1 MKLQNSG
8 NKRENVKVS
17 REKNYL
23 TPEIRIRP
31 DFLGAKL
38 ETRKKKKKNKCLEN
52 PGIILYPAELS
63 FK

>member
-1 MKLQNSG
+1 MKLQKSG

-23 TPEIRIRP
+23 TPEIRP

-38 ETRKKKKKNKCLEN
+38 ETRKRKKRT
-52 PGIILYPAELS
+52 P
-63 FK
+63 